1 MRARVNLRLK
11 NRSRFIHFG
20 IDAADS
26 FRQEGASKRE
36 TDMTKRERKINR
48 LHRIRL
54 ELSEVC
60 QSARED
66 GLLSSGERMA
76 LARAT
81 DALREALE
89 SFAA

>member
-1 MRARVNLRLK
+1 
-11 NRSRFIHFG
+11 
-20 IDAADS
+20 
-26 FRQEGASKRE
+26 
-36 TDMTKRERKINR
+36 MTKRERKINR